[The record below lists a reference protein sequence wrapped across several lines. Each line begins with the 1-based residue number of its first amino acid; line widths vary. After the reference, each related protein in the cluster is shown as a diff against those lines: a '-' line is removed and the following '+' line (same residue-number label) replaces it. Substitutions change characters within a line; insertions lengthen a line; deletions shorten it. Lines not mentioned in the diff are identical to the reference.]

1 MGLGLGRVE
10 GTCPLG
16 ATRPAGLVRAVGL
29 LASRP
34 VGLGR
39 AGGLVRVGGL
49 GRAGGL
55 VRVGGVGVSRTG
67 ALGAA
72 DRLGA
77 AVRRTDGL
85 AVVCP
90 GTWLLVGAGLG
101 AAGVVAGGAGTVGA
115 GVTELVRW
123 VVIAPPPRPTRRAPR
138 AAVGGIAHRT
148 ARGRGRLVTAPA

>member
-1 MGLGLGRVE
+1 MGLGLGRVD

-29 LASRP
+29 LARRP
-34 VGLGR
+34 GLGR
-39 AGGLVRVGGL
+39 AEGL

-55 VRVGGVGVSRTG
+55 VRVGGVGVARTG
-67 ALGAA
+67 AMGAG

-90 GTWLLVGAGLG
+90 ATWLLVGAGLG

-138 AAVGGIAHRT
+138 AAAGGIAHRT
-148 ARGRGRLVTAPA
+148 ARGRGRIVTAPA